1 MVLVLVPEPVL
12 VLEVVVLV
20 VLVGSGSGVRTT
32 QKIKEPNTVRTSH
45 SYTLP
50 CNHRV
55 LLIIRCTNRSPTSYR
70 YQLSL
75 LIFTGGLPPQ
85 VFVV

>member
-12 VLEVVVLV
+12 VLVVVVVVVLV
-20 VLVGSGSGVRTT
+20 GIVVVECEPRKT
-32 QKIKEPNTVRTSH
+32 IKEPNTVRTSH

-75 LIFTGGLPPQ
+75 LTHPQ